1 MPIKVLIV
9 DDSPIAVALV
19 KRALSHAPDIE
30 VVGSAGNGR
39 EALELVP
46 ALQPDVV
53 CTDLHMPVLNGLELT
68 RQIMARFPRPV
79 LVLSVSTEEGS
90 LDAFSVMEA
99 GALDVAAK
107 PRVSSD
113 AEYLAIR
120 DELAAKIRILSGVRV
135 FRKRPRIDDS
145 AGMRAPEPSGKANR
159 VRLVVIGASTG
170 GPQALQHILS
180 RLPAHFPVPVVCVQH
195 MTLGFQD
202 GLLQWLSE
210 SCALRFETA
219 REGATPTP
227 GTVCFPPEG
236 MHLEFRKD
244 GSYLTSSRPPCHG
257 HRPSVSTTMSSAA
270 QCFRDAA
277 AGVLL
282 TGMGDDGA
290 RGMLDLYRA
299 GALTIAQDQASCVV
313 FGMPKQ
319 AIELGAVRLVL
330 PLESIAAHLAHK
342 L

>member
-19 KRALSHAPDIE
+19 KRALYSVPDIL
-30 VVGSAGNGR
+30 VVGTAQNGR
-39 EALELVP
+39 DALKLIP
-46 ALQPDVV
+46 ALKPDVV

-68 RQIMARFPRPV
+68 RQIMALFPRPV

-90 LDAFSVMEA
+90 LDAFNMMEA
-99 GALDVAAK
+99 GALDVVAK

-113 AEYLAIR
+113 AEFLRIR
-120 DELAAKIRILSGVRV
+120 DELVAKVRILSGVRV
-135 FRKRPRIDDS
+135 FRKYRKYEES
-145 AGMRAPEPSGKANR
+145 GGARAPVANAKPPR
-159 VRLVVIGASTG
+159 LRLVVIGASTG
-170 GPQALQHILS
+170 GPQALQLILS
-180 RLPAHFPVPVVCVQH
+180 RLPADFPAPVVCVQH
-195 MTLGFQD
+195 ISLGFQE
-202 GLLQWLSE
+202 GLMQWLSG
-210 SCALRFETA
+210 SCALRIKTA
-219 REGATPTP
+219 REGDVPVP

-236 MHLEFRKD
+236 MHLEFQKN
-244 GSYLTSSRPPCHG
+244 GSYLISSRPPCNG

-270 QCFRDAA
+270 QRYGNAA

-290 RGMLDLYRA
+290 QGMLDLYQA
-299 GALTIAQDQASCVV
+299 GALTIAQDQGSSVV

-319 AIELGAVRLVL
+319 AIELGAARLIL
-330 PLESIAAHLAHK
+330 PLEGIAAHLVHQ